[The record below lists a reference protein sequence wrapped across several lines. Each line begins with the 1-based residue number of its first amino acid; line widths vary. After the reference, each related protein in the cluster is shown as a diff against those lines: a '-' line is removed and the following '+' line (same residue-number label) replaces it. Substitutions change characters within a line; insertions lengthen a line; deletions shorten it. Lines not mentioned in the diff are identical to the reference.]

1 MIALFSHLTFFLR
14 TKNSMLN
21 LSSSFSTTKNLFS
34 IFDIK
39 NHIADKKSAR
49 GRMSKKYAIIVHNAS
64 KYNAML
70 KSAILCSMKCEKYNA
85 NAQKCT
91 TSSAIL
97 CSMKCALHRV
107 PIVRWQIQ
115 RRRTGAASL
124 TTSDTLRYYM
134 ISNWYIE
141 IL

>member
-70 KSAILCSMKCEKYNA
+70 KSAILCSMKC
-85 NAQKCT
+85 
-91 TSSAIL
+91 
-97 CSMKCALHRV
+97 ALHRV

-124 TTSDTLRYYM
+124 TTSDILRYHKWLTSDNWGIIWLTFDTLKYYLWLRSDTLRY
-134 ISNWYIE
+134 
-141 IL
+141 